1 MMHQQNI
8 QNMAIKKELTYEQA
22 MNQLSQIVQKIEG
35 GQMDIDSL
43 ASNLK
48 DAKELIAFCK
58 DKLTKVEKDVKKI
71 LDD

>member
-1 MMHQQNI
+1 M
-8 QNMAIKKELTYEQA
+8 KKDITYEQA
-22 MNQLSQIVQKIEG
+22 MSQLTQIVQKIES

-48 DAKELIAFCK
+48 DAKELITFCK

>member
-1 MMHQQNI
+1 M
-8 QNMAIKKELTYEQA
+8 KKEELTYEQA
-22 MNQLSQIVQKIEG
+22 MKDLSSIVAKIES

-58 DKLTKVEKDVKKI
+58 AKLTKVEADVKKT
-71 LDD
+71 LEE

>member
-1 MMHQQNI
+1 M
-8 QNMAIKKELTYEQA
+8 KKDITYEQA
-22 MNQLSQIVQKIEG
+22 MNQLTQIVQKIES

-48 DAKELIAFCK
+48 DAKELITFCK